1 MEHPPAAPQAPIA
14 AGRKSRQASVIFV
27 LITLGIDAF
36 GVGVVIPVLPELVRH
51 LSGHAIANASIWVAI
66 LVSAYAFAQF
76 LAAPVLGG
84 LSDRFGRRPVILMS
98 VSGICINYIL
108 LAVAPSLGW
117 ILIGRLLAGATA
129 ANSSAAAAYIAD
141 ITPPE
146 LRAKRFGL
154 IGATFGLGFVLGP
167 AIGGLIG
174 GYALRGPFILSAVM
188 AGLNALYGVFVLPE
202 SLPPERR
209 RPFDWRRANP
219 VGSLLTLFADGF
231 LARLALAW
239 SGLWFGICVL
249 QAVFVLYTGIRFH
262 WGALANGAAFA
273 LVGLSQALVQS
284 LLVQRVVARLGEA
297 RTALLGCALDATA
310 FVLFAF
316 APTGWFM
323 VLPILVQAAGSIA
336 APAVRA
342 MLSAHVGPARQGE
355 VQGATSSIEGLTQI
369 AAPLLAGSLFGAFS
383 RPGAPLHFPG
393 IPFLL
398 GAATYLLAFAFIAAA
413 ARWSRRQPPAAPASA
428 APASAAV
435 ESGA

>member
-1 MEHPPAAPQAPIA
+1 
-14 AGRKSRQASVIFV
+14 
-27 LITLGIDAF
+27 
-36 GVGVVIPVLPELVRH
+36 
-51 LSGHAIANASIWVAI
+51 
-66 LVSAYAFAQF
+66 
-76 LAAPVLGG
+76 
-84 LSDRFGRRPVILMS
+84 
-98 VSGICINYIL
+98 
-108 LAVAPSLGW
+108 
-117 ILIGRLLAGATA
+117 
-129 ANSSAAAAYIAD
+129 
-141 ITPPE
+141 
-146 LRAKRFGL
+146 
-154 IGATFGLGFVLGP
+154 
-167 AIGGLIG
+167 
-174 GYALRGPFILSAVM
+174 
-188 AGLNALYGVFVLPE
+188 
-202 SLPPERR
+202 
-209 RPFDWRRANP
+209 
-219 VGSLLTLFADGF
+219 
-231 LARLALAW
+231 
-239 SGLWFGICVL
+239 
-249 QAVFVLYTGIRFH
+249 
-262 WGALANGAAFA
+262 
-273 LVGLSQALVQS
+273 
-284 LLVQRVVARLGEA
+284 VVARLGEA